1 MSDSLQPHG
10 LQHARLSC
18 PSLSPG
24 VCSNSCPS
32 SPWCHPTISS
42 SVTPFSSCPQFSPAS
57 GSFPGEL
64 ALHIR
69 WSKYWSF
76 SCSISPSNEYSGLIS
91 FDGFDLLAVQGT
103 LESSPAPQF
112 ESIKSSALS
121 LRYSPYMTTG
131 KTMAWLK
138 SLLTRVK
145 QESEKAGLKVN
156 VWKTK
161 IMASSPITSWQIEGE
176 KVETVTDFIFLGS
189 KITVDG
195 DCSH

>member
-57 GSFPGEL
+57 GSFPVEL

-112 ESIKSSALS
+112 ESINSSALS
-121 LRYSPYMTTG
+121 LLYSPYMTTG

-145 QESEKAGLKVN
+145 QESEKAGFKVN

>member
-24 VCSNSCPS
+24 VCSNSCPL

-57 GSFPGEL
+57 GSFPVEL

-76 SCSISPSNEYSGLIS
+76 SCSINPSNEYSGLIS

-112 ESIKSSALS
+112 ESINSSALS
-121 LRYSPYMTTG
+121 LLYSPYMTTG
-131 KTMAWLK
+131 KTMAWLN

-145 QESEKAGLKVN
+145 QESEKAG
-156 VWKTK
+156 
-161 IMASSPITSWQIEGE
+161 
-176 KVETVTDFIFLGS
+176 
-189 KITVDG
+189 
-195 DCSH
+195 